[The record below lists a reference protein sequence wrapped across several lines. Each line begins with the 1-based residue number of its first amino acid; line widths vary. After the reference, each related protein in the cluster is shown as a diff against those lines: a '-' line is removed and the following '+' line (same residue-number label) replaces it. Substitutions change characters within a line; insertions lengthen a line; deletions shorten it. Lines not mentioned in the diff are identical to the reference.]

1 VPSRRKT
8 REFVLQVLYAA
19 DARKEDPLDVF
30 EFLTR
35 HFETHE
41 DDDLNLDKITKEYAY
56 ELVDAVSKDI
66 VVIDRIIAYLS
77 HHWKLHRIDR
87 VDRNILRMAI
97 AELAGFPE
105 IPGRV
110 ILNEAIEIGKKYGT
124 EQSPAFINGIL
135 DKLHSIMPR
144 PSDSAQLKDLVATLD
159 QSNTTG

>member
-1 VPSRRKT
+1 
-8 REFVLQVLYAA
+8 
-19 DARKEDPLDVF
+19 LDVF

-35 HFETHE
+35 HFETDE
-41 DDDLNLDKITKEYAY
+41 DDDLHLDKITKEYAY
-56 ELVDAVSKDI
+56 ELVDAVAKDKA
-66 VVIDRIIAYLS
+66 VIDRIIAYLS

-159 QSNTTG
+159 QSKTTG

>member
-1 VPSRRKT
+1 MRG
-8 REFVLQVLYAA
+8 
-19 DARKEDPLDVF
+19 KEDPLDAL

-35 HFETHE
+35 HFETEQEE
-41 DDDLNLDKITKEYAY
+41 DLHLDKITKEYAY
-56 ELVDAVSKDI
+56 ELVDAVSRDRAL
-66 VVIDRIIAYLS
+66 IDRIIAYLS

-97 AELAGFPE
+97 AELAAFPE

-124 EQSPAFINGIL
+124 EQTPAFINGIL

-144 PSDSAQLKDLVATLD
+144 PCTSDQLKDLLATLD
-159 QSNTTG
+159 QSKTTG